1 MAIHDE
7 ICRSIDRFKDKA
19 TSLGRQIHAHPE
31 LKFEERFAAGL
42 LADALGE
49 LGVEVERGVA
59 GLETAFRAEVG
70 KFGNSG
76 KSGSS
81 GKSSKSDRSDKSD
94 KSGKSDE
101 SDRSAPTVA
110 ILAEYDALPNGHSCG
125 HNLICTAAL
134 SAFAGL
140 AAIKDQL
147 PGRVVILGT
156 PAEEGGGG
164 KIVILE
170 KGALK
175 DVDAA
180 MMAHPLDGEFAT
192 FPALA
197 TRHLRLTFHG
207 HASHASVAPWAGA
220 SALSAVIQTFQSVDA
235 ARLHF
240 RDGSRIHGII
250 SNGGQAVNIIP
261 EKTECEFLCRA
272 HSTGYT
278 HEIAGRVLRCA
289 EAAAAATGTRL
300 EHEILGGYKNLINNL
315 AMAHRYARHCESF
328 GVKAP
333 DAPRDLPTGSTDM
346 GDVSHALPA
355 IHPVFRIADPG
366 AGNCHE
372 ERFARHTDTPRGYEA
387 MIRVAKAMALT
398 VYDLLAEPALIES
411 AKREFAAR
419 QEN

>member
-7 ICRSIDRFKDKA
+7 ICRSIDRFKDQA
-19 TSLGRQIHAHPE
+19 IGLGRQIHARPE

-42 LADALGE
+42 LTGALTE
-49 LGVEVERGVA
+49 IGVEVERGVA
-59 GLETAFRAEVG
+59 GLETAFRAETG
-70 KFGNSG
+70 
-76 KSGSS
+76 
-81 GKSSKSDRSDKSD
+81 KSDRS
-94 KSGKSDE
+94 G
-101 SDRSAPTVA
+101 PTVA

-140 AAIKDQL
+140 AAIRTQL
-147 PGRVVILGT
+147 RGRVVILGT

-164 KIVILE
+164 KIIMLE

-175 DVDAA
+175 GVDVA
-180 MMAHPLDGEFAT
+180 MMAHPVDGEYAT
-192 FPALA
+192 FPTLA

-207 HASHASVAPWAGA
+207 HASHAAAAPWAGA
-220 SALSAVIQTFQSVDA
+220 SALAAAIQTFQSVDA

-250 SNGGQAVNIIP
+250 TDGGQAVNIIP
-261 EKTECEFLCRA
+261 EKAECEFLCRA
-272 HSTGYT
+272 HTTSYT
-278 HEIAGRVLRCA
+278 HEIADRVLRCA

-300 EHEILGGYKNLINNL
+300 THTILGGYKNMINNV
-315 AMAHRYARHCESF
+315 AMAHRYAQHCETL
-328 GVKAP
+328 GVMAP
-333 DAPRDLPTGSTDM
+333 DAPPDLPTGSTDM

-355 IHPVFRIADPG
+355 IHPIFRIADPG

-372 ERFARHTDTPRGYEA
+372 ERFAKHTDTPRAYEA

-398 VYDLLAEPALIES
+398 AYDLLAEPALMES
-411 AKREFAAR
+411 ARREFAGR
-419 QEN
+419 EQN

>member
-1 MAIHDE
+1 MPIHDE
-7 ICRSIDRFKDKA
+7 ICRSIERFKDKA
-19 TSLGRQIHAHPE
+19 IGLGRQIHAHPE

-42 LADALGE
+42 LAGALGE
-49 LGVEVERGVA
+49 IGVEVERGVA
-59 GLETAFRAEVG
+59 GLETAFRAEVA
-70 KFGNSG
+70 
-76 KSGSS
+76 
-81 GKSSKSDRSDKSD
+81 KSD
-94 KSGKSDE
+94 KPG
-101 SDRSAPTVA
+101 PTVA

-140 AAIKDQL
+140 AAIREQL

-164 KIVILE
+164 KIIMLE

-175 DVDAA
+175 GVDAA
-180 MMAHPLDGEFAT
+180 MMVHPMDGEFAT
-192 FPALA
+192 LPALA
-197 TRHLRLTFHG
+197 TRHLRITFHG
-207 HASHASVAPWAGA
+207 RAAHAAAAPWAGA

-250 SNGGQAVNIIP
+250 TNGGQAVNIIP

-272 HSTGYT
+272 YT
-278 HEIAGRVLRCA
+278 TKYAREIAERVLRCA
-289 EAAAAATGTRL
+289 EAAATATGTRVT
-300 EHEILGGYKNLINNL
+300 HQDLGGYKNIINNL
-315 AMAHRYARHCESF
+315 AMAYRYARHCEAL

-333 DAPRDLPTGSTDM
+333 AAPPDFPTGSTDM
-346 GDVSHALPA
+346 GDVSHAVPA

-372 ERFARHTDTPRGYEA
+372 ERFEKHTDTPRAYEA

-398 VYDLLAEPALIES
+398 AYDLLADPALMES
-411 AKREFAAR
+411 VKQEFAAR
-419 QEN
+419 RES

>member
-7 ICRSIDRFKDKA
+7 ICRSIDRFKDQA
-19 TSLGRQIHAHPE
+19 IGLGRQIHAHPE

-42 LADALGE
+42 LTGALGE
-49 LGVEVERGVA
+49 MGVVVERGVA
-59 GLETAFRAEVG
+59 GLETAFRAEAG
-70 KFGNSG
+70 
-76 KSGSS
+76 
-81 GKSSKSDRSDKSD
+81 KSDRS
-94 KSGKSDE
+94 G
-101 SDRSAPTVA
+101 ATVA

-140 AAIKDQL
+140 AALRAQL

-164 KIVILE
+164 KIIMLE

-175 DVDAA
+175 GVDVA
-180 MMAHPLDGEFAT
+180 MMAHPVDGEYAT
-192 FPALA
+192 FPTLA

-207 HASHASVAPWAGA
+207 HASHAAAAPWAGA
-220 SALSAVIQTFQSVDA
+220 SALAAVIQTFQSVDA

-240 RDGSRIHGII
+240 HDGSRIHGII
-250 SNGGQAVNIIP
+250 TNGGQAVNIIP
-261 EKTECEFLCRA
+261 EKAECEFLCRA
-272 HSTGYT
+272 HTTSYT
-278 HEIAGRVLRCA
+278 HEIADRVLRCA

-300 EHEILGGYKNLINNL
+300 THQILGGYKNMINNVT
-315 AMAHRYARHCESF
+315 MAHRYAQHCETL

-333 DAPRDLPTGSTDM
+333 DAPPDMPTGSTDM

-355 IHPVFRIADPG
+355 IHPIFRIADPG

-372 ERFARHTDTPRGYEA
+372 ERFAKHTDTPRAYEA

-398 VYDLLAEPALIES
+398 AYDLLADPALMES

-419 QEN
+419 EQS

>member
-7 ICRSIDRFKDKA
+7 IRSAIDRFKDKA
-19 TSLGRQIHAHPE
+19 SGLGRQVHAHPE
-31 LKFEERFAAGL
+31 QKFEEHFAAGL

-49 LGVEVERGVA
+49 LGLEVKRGVG
-59 GLETAFRAEVG
+59 GLETAFRAETG
-70 KFGNSG
+70 
-76 KSGSS
+76 
-81 GKSSKSDRSDKSD
+81 RSDKSD
-94 KSGKSDE
+94 KSDE
-101 SDRSAPTVA
+101 SGPTIA

-140 AAIKDQL
+140 AAIRDQL
-147 PGRVVILGT
+147 PGRIVILGT

-164 KIVILE
+164 KIIMME

-175 DVDAA
+175 GVDAA
-180 MMAHPLDGEFAT
+180 MMVHPMDGEFAT

-197 TRHLRLTFHG
+197 TRHLRIAFHG
-207 HASHASVAPWAGA
+207 RAAHASAAPWAGV

-250 SNGGQAVNIIP
+250 TNGGQAVNIIP

-272 HSTGYT
+272 YT
-278 HEIAGRVLRCA
+278 TKYAREIADRVLRCA
-289 EAAAAATGTRL
+289 EGAATATGTTL
-300 EHEILGGYKNLINNL
+300 THEVGAGYKNMINNL
-315 AMAHRYARHCESF
+315 AMAHRYSRHCEAL

-333 DAPRDLPTGSTDM
+333 DAPPDMPTGSTDM
-346 GDVSHALPA
+346 GDVSHAVPA

-372 ERFARHTDTPRGYEA
+372 ERFEKHTDTPRAYEA

-398 VYDLLAEPALIES
+398 AYDLLADTALMES
-411 AKREFAAR
+411 ARGEFARR

>member
-7 ICRSIDRFKDKA
+7 IRSAIDRFKDKA
-19 TSLGRQIHAHPE
+19 SGLGRQVHAHPE
-31 LKFEERFAAGL
+31 QKFEEHFAAGL

-49 LGVEVERGVA
+49 LGLEVKRGVG
-59 GLETAFRAEVG
+59 GLETAFRAETG
-70 KFGNSG
+70 
-76 KSGSS
+76 
-81 GKSSKSDRSDKSD
+81 RSDKSD
-94 KSGKSDE
+94 KSDE
-101 SDRSAPTVA
+101 SGPTIA

-140 AAIKDQL
+140 AAIRDQL
-147 PGRVVILGT
+147 PGRIVILGT

-164 KIVILE
+164 KIIMME

-175 DVDAA
+175 GVDAA
-180 MMAHPLDGEFAT
+180 MMVHPMDGEFAT

-197 TRHLRLTFHG
+197 TRHLRIAFHG
-207 HASHASVAPWAGA
+207 RAAHASAAPWAGA

-250 SNGGQAVNIIP
+250 TNGGQAVNIIP

-272 HSTGYT
+272 YT
-278 HEIAGRVLRCA
+278 TKYAREIADRVLRCA
-289 EAAAAATGTRL
+289 EGAATATGTTL
-300 EHEILGGYKNLINNL
+300 THEVGAGYKNMINNL
-315 AMAHRYARHCESF
+315 AMAHRYSRHCEAL

-333 DAPRDLPTGSTDM
+333 DAPPDMPTGSTDM
-346 GDVSHALPA
+346 GDVSHAVPA

-372 ERFARHTDTPRGYEA
+372 ERFEKHTDTPRAYEA

-398 VYDLLAEPALIES
+398 AYDLLADTALMDS
-411 AKREFAAR
+411 ARGEFARR

>member
-7 ICRSIDRFKDKA
+7 IRSAIDRFKDKA
-19 TSLGRQIHAHPE
+19 SGLGRQVHAHPE
-31 LKFEERFAAGL
+31 QKFEEHFAAGL

-49 LGVEVERGVA
+49 LGLEVKRGVG
-59 GLETAFRAEVG
+59 GLETAFRAETG
-70 KFGNSG
+70 
-76 KSGSS
+76 
-81 GKSSKSDRSDKSD
+81 RSDKSD
-94 KSGKSDE
+94 KSDE
-101 SDRSAPTVA
+101 SGPTIA

-140 AAIKDQL
+140 AAIRDQL
-147 PGRVVILGT
+147 PGRIVILGT

-164 KIVILE
+164 KIIMME

-175 DVDAA
+175 GVDAA
-180 MMAHPLDGEFAT
+180 MMVHPMDGEFAT

-197 TRHLRLTFHG
+197 TRHLRIAFHG
-207 HASHASVAPWAGA
+207 RAAHASAAPWAGV

-250 SNGGQAVNIIP
+250 TNGGQAVNIIP

-272 HSTGYT
+272 YT
-278 HEIAGRVLRCA
+278 TKYAREIADRVLRCA
-289 EAAAAATGTRL
+289 EGAATATGTTL
-300 EHEILGGYKNLINNL
+300 THEVGAGYKNMINNL
-315 AMAHRYARHCESF
+315 AMAHRYSRHCEAL

-333 DAPRDLPTGSTDM
+333 DAPPDMPTGSTDM
-346 GDVSHALPA
+346 GDVSHAVPA

-372 ERFARHTDTPRGYEA
+372 ERFEKHTDTPRAYEA

-398 VYDLLAEPALIES
+398 AYDLLADTALMDS
-411 AKREFAAR
+411 ARGEFARR